1 MRAFDNKKKWDRV
14 ENWRKAN
21 SILILG
27 MVSQKSW
34 GKKGVRSGWGVKKKE
49 KGGTG
54 RRTERH
60 GCYVEPQRHEART
73 REITDKAAN

>member
-1 MRAFDNKKKWDRV
+1 MRAFDNKKKWDSV
-14 ENWRKAN
+14 KNWRKAN

-34 GKKGVRSGWGVKKKE
+34 GKKRSEKRLGSEKKE
-49 KGGTG
+49 KGRTG

-60 GCYVEPQRHEART
+60 GCYVEPQCHEART